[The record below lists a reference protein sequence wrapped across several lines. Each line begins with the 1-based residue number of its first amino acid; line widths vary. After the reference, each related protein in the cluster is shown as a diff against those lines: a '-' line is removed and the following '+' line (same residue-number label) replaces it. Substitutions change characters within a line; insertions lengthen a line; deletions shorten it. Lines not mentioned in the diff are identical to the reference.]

1 MSAQEI
7 FDQIKKADNK
17 INWSIASELA
27 EFRRR
32 AKKNV
37 KIDDVDFS
45 DKKAVEQDLYSQ
57 LRKASNTGNVAG
69 AKELAR
75 LLNIGEATQDII
87 IQVVDFANAYNEEDT
102 ITSTETQVLPNQLLE
117 SIGSGQK
124 ELIDQLAPKAW

>member
-45 DKKAVEQDLYSQ
+45 DKKAVEQDLYSE
-57 LRKASNTGNVAG
+57 LRKAYKTGNVAG

-102 ITSTETQVLPNQLLE
+102 ITAAETKVLPNQLLE
-117 SIGSGQK
+117 SIGSGQE
-124 ELIDQLAPKAW
+124 ELID

>member
-45 DKKAVEQDLYSQ
+45 DKKAVEQDLYSE
-57 LRKASNTGNVAG
+57 LRKAYKTGNVAG

-87 IQVVDFANAYNEEDT
+87 IQVVDFANAYNEKDT
-102 ITSTETQVLPNQLLE
+102 ITAAETKVLPNQLLE
-117 SIGSGQK
+117 SIGSGQ
-124 ELIDQLAPKAW
+124 EESTD

>member
-45 DKKAVEQDLYSQ
+45 DKKAVEQDLYSE
-57 LRKASNTGNVAG
+57 LRKAYKTGNVAG

-75 LLNIGEATQDII
+75 LLNIGEKTQDII
-87 IQVVDFANAYNEEDT
+87 IQPIDFKDAYNEEDT
-102 ITSTETQVLPNQLLE
+102 ITSTETQVLPNKLLE
-117 SIGSGQK
+117 SVGPGQ
-124 ELIDQLAPKAW
+124 EESID

>member
-45 DKKAVEQDLYSQ
+45 DKKAVEQDLYSE
-57 LRKASNTGNVAG
+57 LRKAYKTGNVAG

-117 SIGSGQK
+117 SIGSGQ
-124 ELIDQLAPKAW
+124 EESID

>member
-45 DKKAVEQDLYSQ
+45 DKKAVEQDLYSE
-57 LRKASNTGNVAG
+57 LRKAYKTGNVAG

-102 ITSTETQVLPNQLLE
+102 VTAAKTKVLPNKLLE
-117 SIGSGQK
+117 SIGSGQ
-124 ELIDQLAPKAW
+124 EESID

>member
-27 EFRRR
+27 EFRSS

-45 DKKAVEQDLYSQ
+45 DKKAVEQDLYSE
-57 LRKASNTGNVAG
+57 LRKAYKTGNVAG

-102 ITSTETQVLPNQLLE
+102 ITSTATQVLPNQLLE
-117 SIGSGQK
+117 SIGSGQE
-124 ELIDQLAPKAW
+124 ELID

>member
-45 DKKAVEQDLYSQ
+45 DKKAVEQDLYSE
-57 LRKASNTGNVAG
+57 LRKAYKTGNVAG

-117 SIGSGQK
+117 SIGSGQEK
-124 ELIDQLAPKAW
+124 SIN

>member
-45 DKKAVEQDLYSQ
+45 DKKAVEQDLYSE
-57 LRKASNTGNVAG
+57 LRKAYKTGNVAG

-124 ELIDQLAPKAW
+124 ELID

>member
-45 DKKAVEQDLYSQ
+45 DKKAVEQDLYSE
-57 LRKASNTGNVAG
+57 LRKAYKTGNVAG

-102 ITSTETQVLPNQLLE
+102 ITAAETKVLPNQLLE
-117 SIGSGQK
+117 SIGSGQ
-124 ELIDQLAPKAW
+124 EESID

>member
-45 DKKAVEQDLYSQ
+45 DKKAVEQDLYSE
-57 LRKASNTGNVAG
+57 LRKAYKTGNVAG

-87 IQVVDFANAYNEEDT
+87 IQVVDFANAYNEKDT
-102 ITSTETQVLPNQLLE
+102 VTAAETKVLPNKLLE
-117 SIGSGQK
+117 SIGSGQ
-124 ELIDQLAPKAW
+124 EESTD

>member
-45 DKKAVEQDLYSQ
+45 DKKAVEQDLYSE
-57 LRKASNTGNVAG
+57 LRKAYKTGNVAG

-117 SIGSGQK
+117 SIGSGQ
-124 ELIDQLAPKAW
+124 EESIN

>member
-45 DKKAVEQDLYSQ
+45 DKKAVEQDLYSE
-57 LRKASNTGNVAG
+57 LRKAYKTGNVAG

-117 SIGSGQK
+117 SIGSGQE
-124 ELIDQLAPKAW
+124 ELID

>member
-45 DKKAVEQDLYSQ
+45 DKKAVEQDLYSE
-57 LRKASNTGNVAG
+57 LRKAYKTGNVAG

-75 LLNIGEATQDII
+75 LLNIGEATQSIKMLADSII
-87 IQVVDFANAYNEEDT
+87 N
-102 ITSTETQVLPNQLLE
+102 S
-117 SIGSGQK
+117 
-124 ELIDQLAPKAW
+124 

>member
-45 DKKAVEQDLYSQ
+45 DKKAVEQDLYSE
-57 LRKASNTGNVAG
+57 LRKAYKTGNVAG

-102 ITSTETQVLPNQLLE
+102 ITAAETKVLPNQLLE
-117 SIGSGQK
+117 SIGSGQ
-124 ELIDQLAPKAW
+124 EESTD